1 MRVQDPLTL
10 PTVESAPLRE
20 RTDAARNRARILQA
34 AERLFA
40 ERGPTGVSMD
50 DVARAACVGKGTLYR
65 RFGDR
70 ESLVLALLGERE
82 QAFQEDLLRGAP
94 PLGPGADPLD
104 RLHAFGPAY
113 LELLAEIGPLLAAAE
128 THQPQARFDLPP
140 YAAYRLH
147 LRVLL
152 EQAAPATDVEWAA
165 EALMAL
171 VSASFVLHLDRRG
184 FDRDRLETGWCR
196 TVDALAR
203 R

>member
-1 MRVQDPLTL
+1 VPVQVPLAL
-10 PTVESAPLRE
+10 PVVESSPVRE
-20 RTDAARNRARILQA
+20 RTDAARNRARILEA

-40 ERGPTGVSMD
+40 EHGPAGVSMD

-82 QAFQEDLLRGAP
+82 QAFQEELLRGAP
-94 PLGPGADPLD
+94 PLGPGAEPLE

-113 LELLAEIGPLLAAAE
+113 LELLTEIGPLLAAAE
-128 THQPQARFDLPP
+128 THQPGTRFDLPP

-147 LRVLL
+147 LRLLL
-152 EQAAPATDVEWAA
+152 EEVAPGTDVEWAA
-165 EALMAL
+165 EALMSL
-171 VSASFVLHLDRRG
+171 VSAAFVLHLDRRG
-184 FDRDRLETGWCR
+184 FDRDRLVTGWCR

-203 R
+203 G

>member
-1 MRVQDPLTL
+1 
-10 PTVESAPLRE
+10 
-20 RTDAARNRARILQA
+20 
-34 AERLFA
+34 
-40 ERGPTGVSMD
+40 MD

-82 QAFQEDLLRGAP
+82 LAFQEEVLRGAP
-94 PLGPGADPLD
+94 PLGPGADPLE

-128 THQPQARFDLPP
+128 THQPQARFDLAP

-152 EQAAPATDVEWAA
+152 EQAAPGTDVEWAA

-171 VSASFVLHLDRRG
+171 ISASFVLHLDRRG
-184 FDRDRLETGWCR
+184 FDRDRLVTGWCR

>member
-1 MRVQDPLTL
+1 
-10 PTVESAPLRE
+10 
-20 RTDAARNRARILQA
+20 
-34 AERLFA
+34 
-40 ERGPTGVSMD
+40 MD

-82 QAFQEDLLRGAP
+82 QAFQEDCCAGRRRSAR
-94 PLGPGADPLD
+94 GADPLD

-184 FDRDRLETGWCR
+184 FDRDRLATGWCR